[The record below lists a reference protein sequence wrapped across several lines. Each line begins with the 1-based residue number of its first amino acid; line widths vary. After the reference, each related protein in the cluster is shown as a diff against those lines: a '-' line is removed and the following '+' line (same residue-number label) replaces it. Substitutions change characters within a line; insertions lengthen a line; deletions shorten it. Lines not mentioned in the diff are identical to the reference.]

1 MTLTIISVVHHNN
14 LYKLFENI
22 KLENEKNL
30 YTYKKV
36 KKAKEKTMYNIYNDN
51 ENKRQKK
58 VFIE

>member
-1 MTLTIISVVHHNN
+1 MTLIIIPVVHHNN

-36 KKAKEKTMYNIYNDN
+36 KKAKEKKTYNIYNDN
-51 ENKRQKK
+51 ENKR
-58 VFIE
+58 